1 MNYKERIIS
10 LLDKIDNEK
19 FLRRI
24 YVSLCMYVKES
35 EVYVD
40 DDKEETN
47 NGREKRDICNGDY

>member
-1 MNYKERIIS
+1 MNYKEMIVS

-24 YVSLCMYVKES
+24 YVSLFMYVKES
-35 EVYVD
+35 EVYV